1 MNKERARELIKQ
13 VKNKII
19 KESTYEEIQEPES
32 KNISILQEQIQ
43 ALDIAIESLD
53 ENERLKKER
62 DYILEKAKAEL
73 KDNDWVDVRDRLPSD
88 DEIAENYGEFE
99 ITYFDTILKHQVTI
113 AEFCKSN
120 KYAIVEKDERG
131 YWYDWEDDEII
142 NVIAWRPLPKPYERK
157 E

>member
-1 MNKERARELIKQ
+1 MSERMNKESGTVDSREVLEYIRTICEDSIISDHTLEVCNRAIDLALKRIDDYGLLKTQLEIAEQTIK
-13 VKNKII
+13 
-19 KESTYEEIQEPES
+19 
-32 KNISILQEQIQ
+32 L
-43 ALDIAIESLD
+43 
-53 ENERLKKER
+53 NE
-62 DYILEKAKAEL
+62 
-73 KDNDWVDVRDRLPSD
+73 WVDVRDRLPSD
-88 DEIAENYGEFE
+88 EEIAENYGEFE
-99 ITYFDTILKHQVTI
+99 ITYFDTVLKHQVTI

>member
-1 MNKERARELIKQ
+1 MNKERAKEIINTEVIETLKSHQQMSACFDYDEDGNAKPNNNYAYYDEL
-13 VKNKII
+13 
-19 KESTYEEIQEPES
+19 
-32 KNISILQEQIQ
+32 LQ
-43 ALDIAIESLD
+43 ALYTIMDSLD
-53 ENERLKKER
+53 NE
-62 DYILEKAKAEL
+62 
-73 KDNDWVDVRDRLPSD
+73 WVDVRDRLPSD

-131 YWYDWEDDEII
+131 HWYDWEDDEII
-142 NVIAWRPLPKPYERK
+142 DVIAWRPLPKPYERK